1 MTQDPG
7 PLGPWER
14 GEDTLFLFPLP
25 PLEQHGVTKA
35 ACGRHFTHLGPSSA
49 IHGWVADLPLRRLF
63 SHSRVGGSAQFPLH
77 RVLVRITI
85 PVNVY

>member
-7 PLGPWER
+7 RLGPWEG

-25 PLEQHGVTKA
+25 PLEQHGVAKA

-49 IHGWVADLPLRRLF
+49 IHGWVADLPLRVRVCFHTL
-63 SHSRVGGSAQFPLH
+63 SHWRFCAVPAS
-77 RVLVRITI
+77 
-85 PVNVY
+85 